1 MILSMLCWPFEPR
14 TTNPFHLNPHAICIS
29 LHVGVGIVISP
40 LISLMTDQVLS
51 LRRRGISACFL
62 GYAYWFYD
70 LVSCTFTTALRSKW
84 VDRPPHWPLCK
95 LASDCS
101 NRITLMPLVYL
112 LLAIGS
118 SGQSDPSV
126 ERRAMAGNFSIV
138 YVCPET
144 LPRLLPGLRTLHT
157 SQSGQKKSAGRG
169 RIVLFAIDEA
179 HCVR

>member
-1 MILSMLCWPFEPR
+1 
-14 TTNPFHLNPHAICIS
+14 
-29 LHVGVGIVISP
+29 
-40 LISLMTDQVLS
+40 
-51 LRRRGISACFL
+51 
-62 GYAYWFYD
+62 
-70 LVSCTFTTALRSKW
+70 
-84 VDRPPHWPLCK
+84 
-95 LASDCS
+95 
-101 NRITLMPLVYL
+101 MPLVYL

-157 SQSGQKKSAGRG
+157 SQSGQKKSAERG